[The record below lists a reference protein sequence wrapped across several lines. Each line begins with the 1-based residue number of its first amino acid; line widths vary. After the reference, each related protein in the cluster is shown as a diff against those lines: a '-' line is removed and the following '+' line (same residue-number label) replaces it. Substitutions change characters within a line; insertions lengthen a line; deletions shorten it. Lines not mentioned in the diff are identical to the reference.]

1 VRRLYPVGVVV
12 IDDSAFMRKIIADM
26 LNSDHRIK
34 VVATARNGKDG
45 LEKIKTYKPDVITL
59 DVEMPVMDGMTA
71 LQKIMAK
78 HPLPVVML
86 SSVTKE
92 GAAKTVQA
100 IAGGAVDFI
109 EKPSGT
115 ISLDLGEMKQEIINK
130 VLIASEAK
138 LIRSKESGSAHP
150 PFFLESLQRIF
161 EGTIVTIGT
170 STGGPKA
177 LQQVLTSLP
186 GDFPSPILIVQHMPA
201 GFTKSLANRL
211 DSLAHIHVKEA
222 VHGERIKNGVAYIAP
237 GNFHMKIHSAGTAHT
252 IELTKDLHQN
262 GHRPAVDV
270 LFGSIAN
277 IKINKIAVVLTG
289 MGSDGANGL
298 KMIREQDEK
307 AVMIAEAE
315 ETSVVYGMPK
325 AAVMTN
331 HVDYIVPLPQIGEII
346 TKMIKRPN

>member
-1 VRRLYPVGVVV
+1 TFIRAKTKTIDDWEGRRMYPVGVVV

-34 VVATARNGKDG
+34 VVTTARNGKDG
-45 LEKIKTYKPDVITL
+45 VEKIKTYKPDVITL
-59 DVEMPVMDGMTA
+59 DIEMPVMVGMTA

-138 LIRSKESGSAHP
+138 LIRSKESESAHL
-150 PFFLESLQRIF
+150 PFFPESLQRIF
-161 EGTIVTIGT
+161 GGTIVTIGT

-186 GDFPSPILIVQHMPA
+186 SNFPSPILI
-201 GFTKSLANRL
+201 
-211 DSLAHIHVKEA
+211 
-222 VHGERIKNGVAYIAP
+222 
-237 GNFHMKIHSAGTAHT
+237 
-252 IELTKDLHQN
+252 
-262 GHRPAVDV
+262 
-270 LFGSIAN
+270 
-277 IKINKIAVVLTG
+277 
-289 MGSDGANGL
+289 
-298 KMIREQDEK
+298 
-307 AVMIAEAE
+307 
-315 ETSVVYGMPK
+315 
-325 AAVMTN
+325 
-331 HVDYIVPLPQIGEII
+331 
-346 TKMIKRPN
+346 

>member
-1 VRRLYPVGVVV
+1 MYPVRVLI

-26 LNSDHRIK
+26 LNSNHRIN

-45 LEKIKTYKPDVITL
+45 LEKIKIHKPDVITL
-59 DVEMPVMDGMTA
+59 DVEMPVMDGITA
-71 LQKIMAK
+71 LPKIMAK

-109 EKPSGT
+109 EKP
-115 ISLDLGEMKQEIINK
+115 ISLDIREMKQEIINK

-138 LIRSKESGSAHP
+138 LIRIKESESAHA
-150 PFFLESLQRIF
+150 PFVSESLPRIY
-161 EGTIVTIGT
+161 GKTIVAIGT

-186 GDFPSPILIVQHMPA
+186 SDFPSPILIVQHMPA

-211 DSLAHIHVKEA
+211 DSLAHIQVKEA
-222 VHGERIKNGVAYIAP
+222 VHGEVIKNGVAYIAP
-237 GNFHMKIHSAGTAHT
+237 GDFHMKTRSAGTAHA

-289 MGSDGANGL
+289 MGNDGANGL

-307 AVMIAEAE
+307 AVMIAEAA

-331 HVDYIVPLPQIGEII
+331 HVDHIIPLPQIGETI
-346 TKMIKRPN
+346 TKLIKRPN